1 LEKSGA
7 LLAAIKILT
16 VWSDEMPAPITTL
29 RASVATALA
38 NPNVWNTYS
47 FPPPTITAN
56 SVIVAP
62 ADNYITPSNNTYNT
76 IAPLANL
83 KIIMTVPM
91 LDNQG
96 NLNGIETTAVAV
108 FNKLAASN
116 IVMNIGSM
124 SAPTVL
130 SVQSGDLLT
139 ADFTISILTSW
150 S

>member
-1 LEKSGA
+1 
-7 LLAAIKILT
+7 
-16 VWSDEMPAPITTL
+16 MPAPITTL

-62 ADNYITPSNNTYNT
+62 ADNYITPNNNSYNA
-76 IAPLANL
+76 ISPLANL

-139 ADFTISILTSW
+139 ADFNISILTSW

>member
-1 LEKSGA
+1 
-7 LLAAIKILT
+7 
-16 VWSDEMPAPITTL
+16 MPAPITTL
-29 RASVATALA
+29 RASVAAALA

-62 ADNYITPSNNTYNT
+62 ADPYLTPSNNSYNS
-76 IAPLANL
+76 ISPLANL

-139 ADFTISILTSW
+139 ADFNISILTSW

>member
-1 LEKSGA
+1 
-7 LLAAIKILT
+7 
-16 VWSDEMPAPITTL
+16 MPAAITTL
-29 RASVATALA
+29 RANVATALA

-62 ADNYITPSNNTYNT
+62 SDPYITPSNNTYSA
-76 IAPLANL
+76 ISPLANL
-83 KIIMTVPM
+83 KVIMTVPM
-91 LDNQG
+91 LDNHG
-96 NLNGIETTAVAV
+96 NLNGIETLAVAV

-116 IVMNIGSM
+116 IVMNVSSM

-139 ADFTISILTSW
+139 ADFNISILTSW

>member
-1 LEKSGA
+1 M
-7 LLAAIKILT
+7 T
-16 VWSDEMPAPITTL
+16 APITTL
-29 RASVATALA
+29 RATVAAALA
-38 NPNVWNTYS
+38 NPNSWNTYS

-62 ADNYITPSNNTYNT
+62 ADNYITPSNNTYAT

-96 NLNGIETTAVAV
+96 NLNGIETLAVAV
-108 FNKLAASN
+108 FNKLASSN

-124 SAPTVL
+124 SAPSVL
-130 SVQSGDLLT
+130 EVQSGTLLT
-139 ADFTISILTSW
+139 ADFNISILTSW

>member
-1 LEKSGA
+1 
-7 LLAAIKILT
+7 
-16 VWSDEMPAPITTL
+16 MPAPITTL
-29 RASVATALA
+29 RASVAAALA

-47 FPPPTITAN
+47 FPPPTINAN

-62 ADNYITPSNNTYNT
+62 ADNYITPNNNTYNV
-76 IAPLANL
+76 ISPLANL

-139 ADFTISILTSW
+139 ADFNISILTSW

>member
-1 LEKSGA
+1 MT
-7 LLAAIKILT
+7 AA
-16 VWSDEMPAPITTL
+16 ITTL
-29 RASVATALA
+29 RATIANALA

-62 ADNYITPSNNTYNT
+62 AENYITPSNNSY
-76 IAPLANL
+76 ISISPLANF

-96 NLNGIETTAVAV
+96 NLQGIETMAVAV
-108 FNKLAASN
+108 FAKLAASS
-116 IVMNIGSM
+116 IQLNIGAM
-124 SAPTVL
+124 SAPSVL
-130 SVQSGDLLT
+130 EVQSGTLLT
-139 ADFTISILTSW
+139 ADFSISILTSW